1 MKGGV
6 IPRQKIPNSKMLF
19 FDQFLRKNKLA
30 KPVVHNPIKPLSADN
45 KMEDD
50 MEDDISGR
58 FGKLTMKAQSAPQP
72 KKATA
77 SAPQPKKATAS
88 AISKRP
94 QLKPN
99 SAQVRPQ
106 KMKVDKPAKTT
117 DDMLSGLLSSFSV
130 SQSSKKKQRSAISK
144 TKRRID
150 QERRE
155 QVEQNYVNSG
165 VRRSSRS
172 RNQPSKLRPSTTGK
186 SHKSK

>member
-6 IPRQKIPNSKMLF
+6 IPRQTSPNSKMLF

-30 KPVVHNPIKPLSADN
+30 KPVVHNPIKPSSADN
-45 KMEDD
+45 KMKDD
-50 MEDDISGR
+50 MEDDISGL
-58 FGKLTMKAQSAPQP
+58 FDKLSMRAQ
-72 KKATA
+72 

-117 DDMLSGLLSSFSV
+117 DDMLSGLLSNFSV
-130 SQSSKKKQRSAISK
+130 SQSSKNKQRSAISK